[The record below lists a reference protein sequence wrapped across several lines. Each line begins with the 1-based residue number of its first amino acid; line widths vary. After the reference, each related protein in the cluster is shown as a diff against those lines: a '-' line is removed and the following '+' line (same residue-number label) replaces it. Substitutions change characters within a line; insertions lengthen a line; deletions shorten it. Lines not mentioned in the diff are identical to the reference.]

1 MKGNFLSN
9 IEIFASKKKRKKC
22 WKRWDQIQ
30 IFNGTCQCRATKKN
44 SKNLYCVT
52 MQFSQCTEVYF
63 TSFFSGRFVT
73 TIVVNPPERKLAKC
87 TSVQWSEI
95 RNMSMWS
102 NKKIVKI
109 CTVSLCNFHSDLKLT
124 ISTRNCMDKNYKEMA
139 KYSLI
144 HIK

>member
-30 IFNGTCQCRATKKN
+30 IFNGTCQCGATKKLA
-44 SKNLYCVT
+44 KI
-52 MQFSQCTEVYF
+52 CTVSLCNFHSAQF
-63 TSFFSGRFVT
+63 TSFFSGGFVT
-73 TIVVNPPERKLAKC
+73 AIEVNPPERRLAKR

-109 CTVSLCNFHSDLKLT
+109 CTVSLCNFHSDLKLR